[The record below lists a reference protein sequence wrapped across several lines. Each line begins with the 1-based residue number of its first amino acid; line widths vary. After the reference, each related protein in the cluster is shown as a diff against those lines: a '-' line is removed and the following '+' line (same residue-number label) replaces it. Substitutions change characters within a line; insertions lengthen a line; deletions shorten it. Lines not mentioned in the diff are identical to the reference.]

1 LAGALVTAGLTAII
15 LLALI
20 LALLPAAIVHGNG
33 AFLNSAW
40 YLSMAA
46 MTLRCVF
53 FTAAMSI
60 IRVSAAAI
68 GRSTTAA
75 VIGIVSYFVL
85 IEYAAVQAAPSLA
98 RWLLFTDAA
107 SWVGYHT
114 TMGAPAGH
122 TIVTGGLLLAG
133 ATAALGALAATTFER
148 RDVT

>member
-1 LAGALVTAGLTAII
+1 MADAVLPLAFACYILGASVLGADYTSRALTTLLTWEPRRRLVLASRALAGALVTAGLTAII

-75 VIGIVSYFVL
+75 VIGSSCIL
-85 IEYAAVQAAPSLA
+85 C
-98 RWLLFTDAA
+98 
-107 SWVGYHT
+107 
-114 TMGAPAGH
+114 
-122 TIVTGGLLLAG
+122 
-133 ATAALGALAATTFER
+133 
-148 RDVT
+148 